1 MEKSARGDWRR
12 GGSEEDERHASLTSS
27 FVRFF
32 LSADQA
38 PKKLEQPIVTI
49 CNHMHGT
56 LLRSLD
62 PQLWAKMEELGI
74 EPQIYGM

>member
-1 MEKSARGDWRR
+1 VGAKQTRKRR
-12 GGSEEDERHASLTSS
+12 VADSRSLFPT
-27 FVRFF
+27 F
-32 LSADQA
+32 LILRSLAQA